1 MTNTKTEMKTHNT
14 MPIGENAMQK
24 PTEPTLPSQTEINL
38 EQIKM
43 AKNLIKEIMRVSFDS
58 IKEDGNN
65 TGYVII
71 NRYAKNI
78 SDILEYKIN
87 SEP

>member
-1 MTNTKTEMKTHNT
+1 
-14 MPIGENAMQK
+14 
-24 PTEPTLPSQTEINL
+24 
-38 EQIKM
+38 M

>member
-1 MTNTKTEMKTHNT
+1 
-14 MPIGENAMQK
+14 
-24 PTEPTLPSQTEINL
+24 
-38 EQIKM
+38 M
-43 AKNLIKEIMRVSFDS
+43 AKNLIKEIMRVSFDY
-58 IKEDGNN
+58 IKEDEYD

-71 NRYAKNI
+71 NRHAKNI